1 MVHMIFDIVSFTFKK
16 NSSITLAACH
26 IMYIVQE
33 GLPSKKNYCVF
44 SHTKRSVVEGYLLS
58 GVSVRL

>member
-33 GLPSKKNYCVF
+33 GLPSKKLLC
-44 SHTKRSVVEGYLLS
+44 HTKRSVVECYLLS